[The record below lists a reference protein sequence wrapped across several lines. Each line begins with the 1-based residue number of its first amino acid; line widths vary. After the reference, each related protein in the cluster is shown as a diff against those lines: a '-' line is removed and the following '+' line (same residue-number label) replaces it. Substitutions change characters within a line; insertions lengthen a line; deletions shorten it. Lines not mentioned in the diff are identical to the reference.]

1 MTRLV
6 FSRDASA
13 DIADIMAFS
22 VTQFGEA
29 VAADYMDGLEIACE
43 LLREYPEMAAV
54 YPRMKPEMRCLI
66 YRSHRIYYRVEREEV
81 LIVRVLHRA
90 RDTKRVLRKG

>member
-1 MTRLV
+1 MARLV

-22 VTQFGEA
+22 VAQFGKA
-29 VAADYMDGLEIACE
+29 VAVDYLDGLEIACE

-54 YPRMKPEMRCLI
+54 YPRVKPEMRCLT
-66 YRSHRIYYRVEREEV
+66 YRSHRIFYRVDGDEV

-90 RDTKRVLRKG
+90 RDAKRVLR